1 MKVKSVRIPDEIDKA
16 IDYVARSEKLEKTSS
31 LRKLTRMGFEV
42 YVAKSYERG
51 KLTLREAANL
61 LNLNLIE
68 TIDLLGE
75 MGVKG
80 NIKSQGCHGGLKGP
94 SLLTPSYFRFYPYL
108 LQSKVLFCRSFFGPF
123 PSFSPLPDPRC

>member
-1 MKVKSVRIPDEIDKA
+1 MKVKSLRIPEDIDQA

-51 KLTLREAANL
+51 KLTLREACKL
-61 LNLNLIE
+61 LHLNLME
-68 TIDLLGE
+68 TIDLLNE

-80 NIKSQGCHGGLKGP
+80 NIKAKDVMEGLKAL
-94 SLLTPSYFRFYPYL
+94 S
-108 LQSKVLFCRSFFGPF
+108 
-123 PSFSPLPDPRC
+123 

>member
-1 MKVKSVRIPDEIDKA
+1 MKVKSLRIPEDIDQA

-51 KLTLREAANL
+51 RLTLREAADL
-61 LNLNLIE
+61 LHLNLME
-68 TIDLLGE
+68 TIDLLNE

-80 NIKSQGCHGGLKGP
+80 NIKAKDVMEGLK
-94 SLLTPSYFRFYPYL
+94 T
-108 LQSKVLFCRSFFGPF
+108 
-123 PSFSPLPDPRC
+123 LP

>member
-1 MKVKSVRIPDEIDKA
+1 MKVKSLRIPEDIDQA

-51 KLTLREAANL
+51 KLTLREAGKL
-61 LNLNLIE
+61 LHLNLIE
-68 TIDLLGE
+68 TIDLLNE

-80 NIKSQGCHGGLKGP
+80 NIKAKDVMEGLKAL
-94 SLLTPSYFRFYPYL
+94 S
-108 LQSKVLFCRSFFGPF
+108 
-123 PSFSPLPDPRC
+123 

>member
-51 KLTLREAANL
+51 KLTLREAADLLRMNL
-61 LNLNLIE
+61 LE
-68 TIDLLGE
+68 TIELLSE

-80 NIKSQGCHGGLKGP
+80 NIKTKDVMEGLKA
-94 SLLTPSYFRFYPYL
+94 
-108 LQSKVLFCRSFFGPF
+108 
-123 PSFSPLPDPRC
+123 LPRNLAKNKS